1 MGHEQLSVGLV
12 TPPGYPEKL
21 SEQLSGELPELLR
34 YYVRDECDWHVDST
48 VDPLTGVTEEPEEVL
63 EAGYNRKE
71 NEGWDYIVCLT
82 DLPFF
87 DGKKPIL
94 AQASTDK
101 KVAII
106 SLPGLGST
114 PMVKRIRQSILQL
127 VNEMYYGSPEE
138 DREKAQQRIQAKS
151 DQKNEKLKDKGSKQL
166 FKKGSFE
173 RFSPIKRV
181 TKEGDSS
188 IDVQYVVKSRI
199 SGALRILTGMVRA
212 NRPWAIFPAFKKVII
227 FAFATGSYA
236 LVFPTLW
243 QLSDSYALWRM
254 FMLMIVSSLLMVGWI
269 VLAHNLW
276 EKPRQDRAK
285 YLRKLYNVATIL
297 TLLVTIGIYY
307 IILFFMFGLAV
318 LAFIPMGLLESQLS
332 GPVGYDNYF
341 YITWTATSI
350 SIIIGALGSALEDE
364 EVVLSSTYGYRQQ
377 QRYKTANASK
387 DEDKNSQ
394 QVETPLPTK
403 MNTKEV
409 NSER

>member
-1 MGHEQLSVGLV
+1 MSQAKMSVGLV

-21 SEQLSGELPELLR
+21 SKQLSSELPKLLR
-34 YYVRDECDWHVDST
+34 YYVEDECEWHVDST
-48 VDPLTGVTEEPEEVL
+48 VDPLTGVTEKPEEVL
-63 EAGYNRKE
+63 EAGYKRKE
-71 NEGWDYIVCLT
+71 EENWDYIVCLT

-87 DGKKPIL
+87 QDRKPIV
-94 AQASTDK
+94 AEASTNN

-138 DREKAQQRIQAKS
+138 DREKAQRRLQTKEN
-151 DQKNEKLKDKGSKQL
+151 DEYDYLKEKGSKRL
-166 FKKGSFE
+166 FKKGGFE

-181 TKEGDSS
+181 RPGEETS
-188 IDVQYVVKSRI
+188 IDVRYIVKSRL
-199 SGALRILTGMVRA
+199 SGAIRILTGMVRA

-243 QLSDSYALWRM
+243 QLSNSYGLWRM
-254 FMLMIVSSLLMVGWI
+254 FMLMIVSSFLMVGWL

-285 YLRKLYNVATIL
+285 YLRNLYNVATIL
-297 TLLVTIGIYY
+297 TLLVTVSFYY
-307 IILFFMFGLAV
+307 IILFFMFAV
-318 LAFIPMGLLESQLS
+318 AVIAFIPMGLLESQLS

-387 DEDKNSQ
+387 EEDKNSKQ
-394 QVETPLPTK
+394 EETPLPTK
-403 MNTKEV
+403 MNKKEV

>member
-1 MGHEQLSVGLV
+1 MSQGTLSVGLV
-12 TPPGYPEKL
+12 TPPGYPKKL
-21 SEQLSGELPELLR
+21 SEQLSGELPELLS
-34 YYVRDECDWHVDST
+34 YYVRDECEWNVDSR
-48 VDPLTGVTEEPEEVL
+48 VDPLTGVTENPEEVL
-63 EAGYNRKE
+63 EAGCKRKE
-71 NEGWDYIVCLT
+71 NEDWDYIVCLT

-94 AQASTDK
+94 AEASTDR

-127 VNEMYYGSPEE
+127 VNEMYYGSPEKG
-138 DREKAQQRIQAKS
+138 REKAQQRVQAKS
-151 DQKNEKLKDKGSKQL
+151 DQQNEDLKDKGSKQL
-166 FKKGSFE
+166 FKKGSVE

-181 TKEGDSS
+181 IKGENSP
-188 IDVQYVVKSRI
+188 IDVQYIVKSRI

-243 QLSDSYALWRM
+243 QLSNSYGLWRM
-254 FMLMIVSSLLMVGWI
+254 FMLMVVSSFLMVGWI
-269 VLAHNLW
+269 VMAHNLW

-285 YLRKLYNVATIL
+285 YLRKLYNTATIL

-350 SIIIGALGSALEDE
+350 SIIIGALGSALENE

-377 QRYKTANASK
+377 QRYKTANDSK
-387 DEDKNSQ
+387 DGEDDSKQ
-394 QVETPLPTK
+394 EQTPFPTEMK
-403 MNTKEV
+403 SNKA
-409 NSER
+409 NAER

>member
-1 MGHEQLSVGLV
+1 MSHETLSVGLV
-12 TPPGYPEKL
+12 TPPGYPKKL
-21 SEQLSGELPELLR
+21 SEQLSGELPQLLR
-34 YYVRDECDWHVDST
+34 YYVRDECEWNVDSS
-48 VDPLTGVTEEPEEVL
+48 VDPLTGVTEKPEEVL
-63 EAGYNRKE
+63 EAGCRRKE
-71 NEGWDYIVCLT
+71 NENWDYIVCLT

-94 AQASTDK
+94 AEASTDK

-127 VNEMYYGSPEE
+127 VNEMYYGSPEKG
-138 DREKAQQRIQAKS
+138 REEAQQRVQAKS
-151 DQKNEKLKDKGSKQL
+151 DQQNEELKDKGSKQL
-166 FKKGSFE
+166 FKKGSVE
-173 RFSPIKRV
+173 RLSPIKRV
-181 TKEGDSS
+181 TKEDDSS
-188 IDVQYVVKSRI
+188 IDVQYIVKSRI

-243 QLSDSYALWRM
+243 QLSNSYGLWRM
-254 FMLMIVSSLLMVGWI
+254 FMLMIASSFLMVGWI
-269 VLAHNLW
+269 VMAHNLW

-285 YLRKLYNVATIL
+285 YLRKLYNVATVL

-307 IILFFMFGLAV
+307 VILFFMFGLAV

-341 YITWTATSI
+341 YITWTVTSI
-350 SIIIGALGSALEDE
+350 SIIIGALGSALENE

-377 QRYKTANASK
+377 QRYKTANESNEREK
-387 DEDKNSQ
+387 DSQ
-394 QVETPLPTK
+394 QTPFPTEMK
-403 MNTKEV
+403 ANKA
-409 NSER
+409 NAER